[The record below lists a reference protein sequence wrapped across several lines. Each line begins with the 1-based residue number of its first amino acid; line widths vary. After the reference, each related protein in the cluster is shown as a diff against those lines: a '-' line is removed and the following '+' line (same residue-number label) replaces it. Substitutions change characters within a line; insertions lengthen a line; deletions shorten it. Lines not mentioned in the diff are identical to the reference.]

1 MKKSITIRQQHDK
14 TVNAC
19 RQCTV
24 LGISLQIC
32 VHHCNPWREDC
43 YLMDRCFLGVISL
56 MVYLSRPKPFP
67 FCVKKHLSE
76 VRVGGFHQV
85 LCVYACDISVML
97 EGWAWQ
103 REEILIIAQKT
114 YYVCISHVT
123 ITSETHCL
131 HVSAVRRR
139 KEVDVIGEILGT
151 SRFLVCVS
159 IC

>member
-14 TVNAC
+14 TVNVC

-76 VRVGGFHQV
+76 VRVGGFPSGFM
-85 LCVYACDISVML
+85 CVCLWHFCNVGRLGLTERRNINYRTENLLRMYKPCDN
-97 EGWAWQ
+97 
-103 REEILIIAQKT
+103 
-114 YYVCISHVT
+114 YVWNPLSACISGQ
-123 ITSETHCL
+123 ETEG
-131 HVSAVRRR
+131 SRYYRRDR
-139 KEVDVIGEILGT
+139 GDSWDL
-151 SRFLVCVS
+151 
-159 IC
+159 